1 MFSLKSTEL
10 RPSWLSVALW
20 LVIAAT
26 SAALLQR
33 YWMPAFWRVSLF
45 LCALMFVLVWC
56 IRWRCQVGIVVG
68 IDEMGAFVM
77 NKGQCERLCFVRA
90 NGVQLIAK
98 EDRKSHFREWL
109 WPKYW
114 VIYRDNI
121 AQESYL
127 ILRSYAAQQILQRR
141 NDKAKTL

>member
-1 MFSLKSTEL
+1 
-10 RPSWLSVALW
+10 
-20 LVIAAT
+20 
-26 SAALLQR
+26 
-33 YWMPAFWRVSLF
+33 
-45 LCALMFVLVWC
+45 MFVLVWC